1 MEWIP
6 IKKAIIMDTT
16 FIAFQFP
23 LFRPISMSLIFAL
36 DSSISSDN
44 ENLRIE
50 DYKLVRIDYPN
61 NSREEGDPSGIYL
74 LKVNKKTLE
83 QGVKYVQS

>member
-1 MEWIP
+1 
-6 IKKAIIMDTT
+6 MDTA

-74 LKVNKKTLE
+74 LKVNKKTLG

>member
-6 IKKAIIMDTT
+6 IKKAIIMDTA

>member
-1 MEWIP
+1 
-6 IKKAIIMDTT
+6 MDTA

-61 NSREEGDPSGIYL
+61 NVREEGDPSGIYL